1 MFFNFFSVKCF
12 VFEKQTPYRLMIF
25 ARIYKPTLK
34 EIKVYETIKDF

>member
-25 ARIYKPTLK
+25 ARKPTLK
-34 EIKVYETIKDF
+34 EMKVYETIEDF